1 MSVPPARP
9 SLSHSRRSVALGPP
23 RAAARPALSARR
35 AAAPGGRRRSV
46 QSIARALRVL
56 EALAASRGEVGI
68 VELSRRVTLH
78 VSTVHRLLATLA
90 EEGYVRQ
97 NPESG
102 AYGLGH
108 KAFHLAEAYIGQIDL
123 RQAVRP
129 ILERLS
135 QETGETANLVIRDG
149 REALYLDKAESSRS
163 LRIFSRIGRR
173 APLHCTAV
181 GKVLLASALPATV
194 DALLGEPPFERLT
207 RRTITLGG
215 HLHRELAGVRAQGF
229 AMDRE
234 ECEEGACCLAAPV
247 RNVTGETVAAVGISG
262 PAVRMTPRRIQ
273 ELIPIIV
280 RAGRE
285 MSERLGCHEQAPT
298 DTPAVARIA
307 GNQKGR

>member
-1 MSVPPARP
+1 
-9 SLSHSRRSVALGPP
+9 
-23 RAAARPALSARR
+23 
-35 AAAPGGRRRSV
+35 V
-46 QSIARALRVL
+46 QSIARALRIL
-56 EALAASRGEVGI
+56 ESLAASRGEVGI
-68 VELSRRVTLH
+68 VELSRRVALH

-90 EEGYVRQ
+90 DEGYVRQ

-102 AYGLGH
+102 GYGLGH
-108 KAFHLAEAYIGQIDL
+108 KTFHLAEAYMGQIDL

-149 REALYLDKAESSRS
+149 REALYLDKAESPQS

-181 GKVLLASALPATV
+181 GKVLMAYAPQPEV
-194 DALLGEPPFERLT
+194 DALSDNSPLERLT
-207 RRTITLGG
+207 RRTITSAGQLR
-215 HLHRELAGVRAQGF
+215 RELAGVRAQGF
-229 AMDRE
+229 AVDRE
-234 ECEEGACCLAAPV
+234 ECEDGACCLAVPL

-285 MSERLGCHEQAPT
+285 MSERLGSHEHAPT
-298 DTPAVARIA
+298 DAPAVARIA
-307 GNQKGR
+307 GNQKGS